1 MFLSRSY
8 KPEMMDDFSIEDD
21 RIDRALEELKLVNRF
36 LGGISTTG
44 SAINKLVKAN
54 HPMNELK
61 ILDVGSGAS
70 DILVALKRKFKDL
83 EITSI
88 DINKRA
94 SRYLKNDS
102 FINYIV
108 CGDVKAIPF
117 KDSKFDLI
125 HASLFFHHFKEEEI
139 KNILTNLSPL
149 CKHAIIINDLRRS
162 IFALFGIKLLTG
174 LFSRSDMVKSDAPLS
189 VKRGFTKTE
198 LKNIM
203 DELNYN
209 YIIKRKWAFRWCLII
224 YITQK

>member
-1 MFLSRSY
+1 MFLSRNY
-8 KPEMMDDFSIEDD
+8 QPEMMDDFSIEDD

-102 FINYIV
+102 AINYIV

-139 KNILTNLSPL
+139 KNILINLFPL
-149 CKHAIIINDLRRS
+149 CKHAIIVNDLRRS
-162 IFALFGIKLLTG
+162 IFALIGIKLLTG
-174 LFSRSDMVKSDAPLS
+174 LFSRSDMVKNDAPLS
-189 VKRGFTKTE
+189 VKRGFTRAE

-203 DELNYN
+203 DELKYN